1 MYTVLV
7 HYKLPSCNI
16 AVQAGRQWSTN
27 TCTRAARS
35 WSSGRAQDMYAPIPD
50 VFPVQLVQYAGSWWY
65 GQGVSRT
72 KRGGCG
78 GVAGWKRWVIK
89 LTIMSKVN
97 RRRPCR
103 RPMCVVVRNL
113 HGESSRS
120 AGGLGSQLDY
130 MGPGLGWQQKDRL
143 FRATIVRLVEVT
155 TGREMGS

>member
-1 MYTVLV
+1 M
-7 HYKLPSCNI
+7 HQGCQKLEF
-16 AVQAGRQWSTN
+16 WTSTGHVRTN
-27 TCTRAARS
+27 SRRIPRTAR
-35 WSSGRAQDMYAPIPD
+35 PICR
-50 VFPVQLVQYAGSWWY
+50 LSWWY

-143 FRATIVRLVEVT
+143 FRATIVRLIEVT
-155 TGREMGS
+155 TGPRWDLEPLNS